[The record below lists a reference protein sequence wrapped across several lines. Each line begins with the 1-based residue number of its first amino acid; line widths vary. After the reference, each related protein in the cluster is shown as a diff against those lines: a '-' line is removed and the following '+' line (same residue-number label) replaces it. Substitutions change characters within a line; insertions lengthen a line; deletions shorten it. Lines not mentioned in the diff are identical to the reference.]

1 MEVTSNPKFRL
12 ETLRQEIFNGVSR
25 ILIAICLIYLF
36 LYISK
41 GKIQDSIPFMITI
54 LGSFFSLYLDTK
66 KKVVS
71 RSLMLFLSNILIF
84 YSLVNTGYEHQ
95 SHVFLIILVAVSF
108 LLFENNYM
116 PLINLFFVVIMHII
130 CYTYVIKYGHLNE
143 GARIYIGE
151 YINFILA
158 LIGSAFLSFQ
168 LFKDQKSHK
177 QRNIDFLD
185 KIQQKNLRLTHKNEQ
200 LENVIYITSH
210 DLQEPL
216 RNIQNM
222 VSLVTKS
229 TESKNE
235 ETREA
240 LRYLNESTSNMSQII
255 ASIMDYARIGNINA
269 IELVD
274 INSLIKEVQSDFAE
288 QISATDTVLELS
300 NLPTILA
307 YRGELRLLFKN
318 LLSNAIKFRHPDRP
332 PIIQIRAEVG
342 ETYYT
347 FFVKD
352 NGIGMEEKHTKTVFQ
367 LFKKLHNKEDYQG
380 TGMGL
385 AHCKKI
391 VELHEGNIGI
401 KRNDTVGATFYFMI
415 KRFSSSSNKFHEGM
429 ENSKTIRE

>member
-41 GKIQDSIPFMITI
+41 GKIQDSIPYMITI